1 MNNLSPNDRNK
12 LLNFLYEV
20 RVEIVNLEQKKQ
32 GKYYTK

>member
-12 LLNFLYEV
+12 LLNFLYEL

-32 GKYYTK
+32 GKYYNK